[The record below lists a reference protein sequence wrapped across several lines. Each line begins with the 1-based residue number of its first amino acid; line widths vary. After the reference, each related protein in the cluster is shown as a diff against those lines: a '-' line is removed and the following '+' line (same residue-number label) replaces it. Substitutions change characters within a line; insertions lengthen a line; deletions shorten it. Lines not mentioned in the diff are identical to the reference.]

1 MKSWIAV
8 TLTALLVLLPGRLSA
23 QNMEKE
29 IKEIA
34 EKAKGHV
41 GVGLYIVESKR
52 SVWMNKND
60 HFPMQSVYKFPIGM
74 AVLAKVDAGEIGL
87 DEMVTVQKSDL
98 IGPAQHSPIRDMHPE
113 GNFQMSVR
121 ELLRYAVSESDGSAS
136 DVLMR
141 RVGGAKQVMKFLQRI
156 GISNIRVM
164 DTEYDI
170 GSNDTVQYRNWATPS
185 DAIKLLNTF
194 YKGKGLKPGSRELL
208 MKMMTET
215 ETGMNR
221 LKGLL
226 PKDAAVAH
234 KTGSSRTVNGKTA
247 ATNDIGII
255 SLPNGKHLLAVVF
268 VSDSQANDSVREEV
282 IAQIARLGWDK
293 LN

>member
-8 TLTALLVLLPGRLSA
+8 TLTAILVLLSGRLSA

-29 IKEIA
+29 IKKIA

-41 GVGLYIVESKR
+41 GVGLYLVESKR
-52 SVWMNKND
+52 SVWMNKDD

-98 IGPAQHSPIRDMHPE
+98 IGPAQHSPIRDKHPE

-121 ELLRYAVSESDGSAS
+121 ELLYYAVSESDGSAS

-141 RVGGAKQVMKFLQRI
+141 RIGEAKQVMKFLKRI
-156 GISNIRVM
+156 GICNISVM
-164 DTEYDI
+164 DTEYEI
-170 GSNDTVQYRNWATPS
+170 GRNDTVQYRNWATPS

-255 SLPNGKHLLAVVF
+255 SLPNGKHLLAAVF

-282 IAQIARLGWDK
+282 IAKIARLGWDK
-293 LN
+293 LH

>member
-8 TLTALLVLLPGRLSA
+8 TLTAILVLLSGRLSA

-29 IKEIA
+29 IKKIA

-98 IGPAQHSPIRDMHPE
+98 IGPAQHSPIRDKHPE

-121 ELLRYAVSESDGSAS
+121 ELLYYAVSESDGSAS

-141 RVGGAKQVMKFLQRI
+141 RIGEAKQVMKFLKRI
-156 GISNIRVM
+156 GICNISVM
-164 DTEYDI
+164 DTEYEI
-170 GSNDTVQYRNWATPS
+170 GRNDTVQYRNWATPS

-215 ETGMNR
+215 ETGVNR

-255 SLPNGKHLLAVVF
+255 SLPNGKHLLAAVF
-268 VSDSQANDSVREEV
+268 VSDSQANDSVR
-282 IAQIARLGWDK
+282 
-293 LN
+293 

>member
-23 QNMEKE
+23 QNMQKE
-29 IKEIA
+29 IKKIA

-41 GVGLYIVESKR
+41 GLGLFVVESKR

-98 IGPAQHSPIRDMHPE
+98 IGPAQHSPIRDKYPE

-141 RVGGAKQVMKFLQRI
+141 RIGGAEQVMKFLKRI
-156 GISNIRVM
+156 GISNICVM

-194 YKGKGLKPGSRELL
+194 SKGKGLKPGSRELL

-215 ETGMNR
+215 ETGVNR

-226 PKDAAVAH
+226 PKDAVVAH

-268 VSDSQANDSVREEV
+268 VSDSQTNDSVREEV